1 MAPQSPTCQ
10 RLGCGILRGMRK
22 HSHETVVT
30 SLDSNQLLPLG
41 RSTETCQLKA
51 PTDPMRLRSCLLL
64 GFDECVDMLALC
76 QNAAYQHICV
86 SRAIESAQS
95 PREREKCPGSTVWGR
110 VLHGNAGMWDL
121 HGLMCG
127 GRLPLAHTLTT
138 HQKVLTYLGAI

>member
-95 PREREKCPGSTVWGR
+95 PREREMPGVRPGLRECRLFGTYI
-110 VLHGNAGMWDL
+110 
-121 HGLMCG
+121 GLMCG

-138 HQKVLTYLGAI
+138 HPKVLTSMGAI